1 LRIRRYIQFFIL
13 LILFTGLGSSRSEAQ
28 KGRTVIDTL
37 YRDTVR
43 TKTSFKD
50 NSPPL
55 RLGIGGGYGV
65 NFYTNDNLPLPL
77 ATGCDSFLSATS
89 PGLSFGAEVSI
100 PISTNNDLF
109 ITPFLSYRD
118 VKGEFVFGQFY
129 TDVVSG
135 ERQGLE
141 FEHTITAY
149 TKSVGIG
156 AKIDW
161 QFINRIFGGMG
172 FEIATLFD
180 QTYDKIL
187 RPTGPGGFEGG
198 ARDSLES
205 VGDLP
210 NAHSILPS
218 LLFSLRAEFPLS
230 SRLFASPGV
239 AFSLPLSGTTDY
251 FKFTSLQ
258 GTLSLHYDLTP
269 ASDTITEYIRDSIPH
284 FVSRFIPDTP
294 KSSLKVSIDVF
305 GKNRDGEEERVI
317 RIDVVDVKARVA
329 FPFLNYI
336 FFDEGSSLIPLRY
349 ITYRSPEEAEQR
361 FKGLSDRNSEKLLNL
376 YHEVL
381 NVLGFRMKSIPTSRI
396 TLTGSTS
403 NTGSE
408 SGNIALARKRAQ
420 TVKDYLVAV
429 WGIGP
434 ERIAIEGRL
443 LPLRP
448 SPQTLKQ
455 GQEENRR
462 VEITSNDERLTDPII
477 VTNTEHIAT
486 PSDLILRPR
495 FDVDTGIQHVVT
507 VMRIGNT
514 VIDKYDGDMIGFLN
528 RKPSW
533 SLTEDALSQKDDSLI
548 LFLEATDSL
557 GASASA
563 TNTIPLQRTRSERDR
578 DQELERYSLILFGF
592 DDDKLGTKNERTI
605 SFVAESFKKMKP
617 EIVNVLGYTDE
628 TGDPSYND
636 ELSRRRADQ
645 AIKQLEASLKQK
657 KVSLPAKT
665 FIEGKGSR
673 EVLYDNTLPEGRFF
687 SRTVNITLGKSK

>member
-1 LRIRRYIQFFIL
+1 M
-13 LILFTGLGSSRSEAQ
+13 
-28 KGRTVIDTL
+28 
-37 YRDTVR
+37 
-43 TKTSFKD
+43 
-50 NSPPL
+50 
-55 RLGIGGGYGV
+55 GIGGGYGA
-65 NFYTNDNLPLPL
+65 NFYTNDPLPLPL

-89 PGLSFGAEVSI
+89 PGLSFGAEVAI
-100 PISTNNDLF
+100 PISTNNDFF

-118 VKGEFVFGQFY
+118 LKGEFVFGQFY

-149 TKSVGIG
+149 TKSVGVG

-161 QFINRIFGGMG
+161 QFINKVFGSTG
-172 FEIATLFD
+172 FEIASLFN

-205 VGDLP
+205 AGDLP
-210 NAHSILPS
+210 TAHSILPS

-230 SRLFASPGV
+230 SRLFASPGI

-251 FKFTSLQ
+251 FKLTSLQ
-258 GTLSLHYDLTP
+258 GTLSFHYNLSPT
-269 ASDTITEYIRDSIPH
+269 SDTTIEYIRDSIPY

-294 KSSLKVSIDVF
+294 KSNLKVSIDVY
-305 GKNRDGEEERVI
+305 GKNRDGQEERVI

-336 FFDEGSSLIPLRY
+336 FFDEGSSSIPLRY
-349 ITYRSPEEAEQR
+349 TTYRSPGEAEQR
-361 FKGLSDRNSEKLLNL
+361 FKGLSDRNGEKLLNL
-376 YHEVL
+376 YHEIM
-381 NVLGFRMKSIPTSRI
+381 NVLGSRMKSIPTSRI
-396 TLTGSTS
+396 TLTGNTS

-408 SGNIALARKRAQ
+408 SGNITLARKRAQ
-420 TVKDYLVAV
+420 TVKDYLVTI
-429 WGIGP
+429 WGIEP

-448 SPQTLKQ
+448 SPQSTKQ

-486 PSDLILRPR
+486 PSDLIIRPR
-495 FDVDTGIQHVVT
+495 FEGDTGIQHVNT
-507 VMRIGNT
+507 VMSIGNT
-514 VIDKYDGDMIGFLN
+514 VIDRYSGDMSGLGL
-528 RKPSW
+528 KSSW
-533 SLTEDALSQKDDSLI
+533 SLTEDALSQKNDSLT
-548 LFLEATDSL
+548 LFIEATDSA
-557 GASASA
+557 GTTASAI
-563 TNTIPLQRTRSERDR
+563 NTIPLKRTRTERER

-628 TGDPSYND
+628 TGDQSYND

-665 FIEGKGSR
+665 FVGGKGSR

>member
-1 LRIRRYIQFFIL
+1 MRIRRYIQFFFPVIL
-13 LILFTGLGSSRSEAQ
+13 LVVLVANRSEAQ

-37 YRDTVR
+37 YRDTLR
-43 TKTSFKD
+43 TKILFNDSQ
-50 NSPPL
+50 PL
-55 RLGIGGGYGV
+55 RLGGGGGYGV
-65 NFYTNDNLPLPL
+65 NFYSNDNLPLPL
-77 ATGCDSFLSATS
+77 ATGCDSFLSAAS
-89 PGLSFGAEVSI
+89 PGLSFAAEIAI

-109 ITPFLSYRD
+109 VTPFLSYRD
-118 VKGEFVFGQFY
+118 LKGEFVYGQFY
-129 TDVVSG
+129 TDVVG
-135 ERQGLE
+135 DERQGLE
-141 FEHTITAY
+141 FEHTISAY
-149 TKSVGIG
+149 TKSLGFG
-156 AKIDW
+156 AKLDW
-161 QFINRIFGGMG
+161 QFINRVFGSMG
-172 FEIATLFD
+172 FEVATLFD

-205 VGDLP
+205 AGDLP
-210 NAHSILPS
+210 NAHSIIPS

-230 SRLFASPGV
+230 SRLYASPGV
-239 AFSLPLSGTTDY
+239 TFMLPISGTTDY
-251 FKFTSLQ
+251 FNHTSLQ
-258 GTLSLHYDLTP
+258 GTLSFHYDLSP
-269 ASDTITEYIRDSIPH
+269 ASDTTIEFIRDSIPY

-294 KSSLKVSIDVF
+294 RSGLKVSIDVF
-305 GKNRDGEEERVI
+305 GKNRDGQEERVI

-336 FFDEGSSLIPLRY
+336 FFDEGSSSIPLRY
-349 ITYRSPEEAEQR
+349 ITYPSPEEAERR
-361 FKGLSDRNSEKLLNL
+361 FKALSDRNGEKLLNL

-381 NVLGFRMKSIPTSRI
+381 NVLGSRMKSISTSRI

-408 SGNIALARKRAQ
+408 SGNITLARKRAQ
-420 TVKDYLVAV
+420 TVKDYLVSI
-429 WGIGP
+429 WGIEP
-434 ERIAIEGRL
+434 ERITVEGRL

-448 SPQTLKQ
+448 SPQALKQ

-486 PSDLILRPR
+486 PSDLILRPH
-495 FDVDTGIQHVVT
+495 FDVDTGIQRVIT
-507 VMRIGNT
+507 LMRIGNT
-514 VIDKYDGDMIGFLN
+514 IIDKYDGDLDGLN
-528 RKPSW
+528 LKTSW
-533 SLTEDALSQKDDSLI
+533 SLTDDALSQKNDSLT
-548 LFLEATDSL
+548 LFLEVTDSV
-557 GASASA
+557 GTTASA

-578 DQELERYSLILFGF
+578 EQELERFSLILFGF

-605 SFVAESFKKMKP
+605 SFVAESFRKMKP

-665 FIEGKGSR
+665 FVEGKGSR